1 MFTGII
7 ETTGVLKDVRRAE
20 KSVTLG
26 IMPEMITFDV
36 SIGASVSINGVC
48 LTLESV
54 IDNRLFFTA
63 VHETLNRTTF
73 KNARIGD
80 VVNLERALRASDRF
94 DGHMVLGHVDG
105 VGSIAGDRDEGNSIV
120 RSIMVSKEIM
130 ALMAEKGSVALDGI
144 SLTIAQVHDDI
155 IEISLIPHTLKK
167 TTMGKKTVG
176 DAVNVECDVL
186 ARYVARR
193 LDFYLGSAGKK
204 SLSAAAPQ
212 GSLLDRME
220 RSGF

>member
-7 ETTGVLKDVRRAE
+7 ETTGVLKAIRRAE
-20 KSVTLG
+20 KSLLLG
-26 IMPEMITFDV
+26 IAPETTGFDV
-36 SIGASVSINGVC
+36 PIGASVSINGAC

-54 IDNRLFFTA
+54 ADGSLFFSA

-94 DGHMVLGHVDG
+94 DGHVVLGHVDG
-105 VGSIAGDRDEGNSIV
+105 VGPIVGDCHEGISIM
-120 RSIMVSKEIM
+120 RSIRVAKGLM

-144 SLTIAQVHDDI
+144 SLTIAKMHDDI
-155 IEISLIPHTLKK
+155 IEISFIPHTLKQ
-167 TTMGKKTVG
+167 TTMGRKAVG
-176 DAVNVECDVL
+176 DTVNVECDVL

-193 LDFYLGSAGKK
+193 LDFYLESAGK
-204 SLSAAAPQ
+204 AGCPGTGPR
-212 GSLLDRME
+212 GSLMDKLE

>member
-7 ETTGVLKDVRRAE
+7 ETTGILKDVRRAGN
-20 KSVTLG
+20 STIFG
-26 IMPEMITFDV
+26 IKPGTDDFVV
-36 SIGASVSINGVC
+36 SIGASVSINGAC

-54 IDNRLFFTA
+54 SNDRLFFTA

-73 KNARIGD
+73 QNARIGD

-105 VGSIAGDRDEGNSIV
+105 VGSITGDRNDGNSIV
-120 RSIMVSKEIM
+120 RSVTVPEDLR
-130 ALMAEKGSVALDGI
+130 ALLAEKGSVALDGI
-144 SLTIAQVHDDI
+144 SLTIARVHDGV
-155 IEISLIPHTLKK
+155 IEVSFIPHTLKK
-167 TTMGKKTVG
+167 TTMGQKAVG
-176 DAVNVECDVL
+176 DEVNVECDVL

-193 LDFYLGSAGKK
+193 LDCHLESIGTG
-204 SLSAAAPQ
+204 LPGTGLR
-212 GSLLDRME
+212 GSLLDKLE

>member
-26 IMPEMITFDV
+26 IMPEMINFDV

-193 LDFYLGSAGKK
+193 LHFYLGSAGKK
-204 SLSAAAPQ
+204 GLSAAAPQ

>member
-7 ETTGVLKDVRRAE
+7 ETTGVLKDVRRAG

-36 SIGASVSINGVC
+36 SIGASVSVNGVC

-120 RSIMVSKEIM
+120 RSIMVSKEVM

>member
-1 MFTGII
+1 
-7 ETTGVLKDVRRAE
+7 
-20 KSVTLG
+20 
-26 IMPEMITFDV
+26 
-36 SIGASVSINGVC
+36 
-48 LTLESV
+48 
-54 IDNRLFFTA
+54 
-63 VHETLNRTTF
+63 
-73 KNARIGD
+73 
-80 VVNLERALRASDRF
+80 
-94 DGHMVLGHVDG
+94 
-105 VGSIAGDRDEGNSIV
+105 
-120 RSIMVSKEIM
+120 MVSKEIM

-204 SLSAAAPQ
+204 GLSAAAPQ